1 LARGPSVSNRRAAY
15 KYAAHIDLP
24 NDAQRM
30 KWLAGLIGEGHERQI
45 VISHDT
51 GNKAHLV
58 RYGGCGYRHI
68 LHNIVPRMRSRGFK
82 EEHIHAMLVD
92 TPKRDWHSGIRRR
105 RPCHASSPTRA
116 GTGVHST
123 DGKGVAR

>member
-1 LARGPSVSNRRAAY
+1 VDCRAHRR
-15 KYAAHIDLP
+15 
-24 NDAQRM
+24 
-30 KWLAGLIGEGHERQI
+30 GHERQI

-92 TPKRDWHSGIRRR
+92 TPKRVLAFG
-105 RPCHASSPTRA
+105 SPA
-116 GTGVHST
+116 
-123 DGKGVAR
+123 